1 MSKSIMIVICDFLL
15 LSLLSLAN
23 FDSPPSEDAALKA
36 QQEIAEQQRSQQAF
50 ADAQM
55 LDLLKMSLDSER
67 DRRQSLDSDISKLAQ
82 TAEEHKKLAERQR
95 KILESRELELER
107 LAKTKAELEG
117 ERERILNKSRELQ
130 SRVDSAEKRNEKLQN
145 EIVSAGERLEKS
157 ARERLEL
164 ERKLGDMRQADSS
177 SKQKLEAAQ
186 EELRRNK
193 QKLEELRAEGESL
206 KSENRAI
213 ENEKRA
219 LATRLEIAS
228 AKTQIYEENIKRY
241 RVLVDIEKTEKE
253 KIREHAETLA
263 VGVGELAAQQK
274 NLSETVR
281 DLRPKTSSEI
291 FQSVKNRFVSVVF
304 DYTRNGLFGDGK
316 TNAEFRALP
325 VKFAGKVWL
334 VFRAPSVVAPSA
346 KDKYFAP
353 DSLSV
358 SVRGK
363 GFKFSPVSLS
373 SIAEDPRLLALEVPQ
388 TFLEKEKI
396 EPLEIPQNFFAYSDC
411 AVVDPEKF
419 HYGLVP
425 FRADFKNNAYAK
437 LDVGLIESVFG
448 TFSPSDGDV
457 VLSRN
462 GEYMGSMLGGSL
474 AVLLQSIT
482 PAKNLP
488 VGAAYSTAVA
498 DAFVKTNSARLEKI
512 PFSLR

>member
-23 FDSPPSEDAALKA
+23 FDSPPSEDATLKA
-36 QQEIAEQQRSQQAF
+36 QQEIVEQQRSQQAF
-50 ADAQM
+50 ADSQM

-67 DRRQSLDSDISKLAQ
+67 DKRQSLDSDISKLAQ

-95 KILESRELELER
+95 KILESRELELGR

-186 EELRRNK
+186 EELRRSR
-193 QKLEELRAEGESL
+193 QKLEELRVEGESL

-241 RVLVDIEKTEKE
+241 RALVDIEKTEKE

-291 FQSVKNRFVSVVF
+291 FQSVKNRFATVVF

-316 TNAEFRALP
+316 TNAELRALP

-334 VFRAPSVVAPSA
+334 VFRAPSVVAPTS

-358 SVRGK
+358 SVRGR
-363 GFKFSPVSLS
+363 GFKFSPVELN

-388 TFLEKEKI
+388 AFLEKEKI

-411 AVVDPEKF
+411 AVVDSEKF
-419 HYGLVP
+419 RYGLVP

-437 LDVGLIESVFG
+437 LDVGLMESVFG
-448 TFSPSDGDV
+448 AFSPSDGDI

-462 GEYMGSMLGGSL
+462 GEYMGNMLGGSL
-474 AVLLQSIT
+474 AILLKSIT
-482 PAKNLP
+482 PAKTMP
-488 VGAAYSTAVA
+488 VGASYSAAAA
-498 DAFVKTNSARLEKI
+498 DSFVKTNSARLEKI

>member
-23 FDSPPSEDAALKA
+23 FDSPPSEDATLKA

-50 ADAQM
+50 ADSQM

-67 DRRQSLDSDISKLAQ
+67 DKRQSLDSDISKLAQ

-186 EELRRNK
+186 EELRRSR
-193 QKLEELRAEGESL
+193 QKLEELRVEGESL

-241 RVLVDIEKTEKE
+241 RALVDIEKTEKE

-291 FQSVKNRFVSVVF
+291 FQSVKNRFATVVF

-316 TNAEFRALP
+316 TNAELRALP

-334 VFRAPSVVAPSA
+334 VFRAPSVVAPTS

-358 SVRGK
+358 SVRGR
-363 GFKFSPVSLS
+363 GFKFSPVELN

-388 TFLEKEKI
+388 AFLEKEKI

-411 AVVDPEKF
+411 AVVDSEKF
-419 HYGLVP
+419 RYGLVP

-437 LDVGLIESVFG
+437 LDVGLMESVFG
-448 TFSPSDGDV
+448 AFSPSDGDI

-462 GEYMGSMLGGSL
+462 GEYMGNMLGGSL
-474 AVLLQSIT
+474 AILLKSIT
-482 PAKNLP
+482 PAKTMP
-488 VGAAYSTAVA
+488 VGASYSAAAA
-498 DAFVKTNSARLEKI
+498 DSFVKTNSARLEKI

>member
-1 MSKSIMIVICDFLL
+1 M
-15 LSLLSLAN
+15 
-23 FDSPPSEDAALKA
+23 
-36 QQEIAEQQRSQQAF
+36 
-50 ADAQM
+50 
-55 LDLLKMSLDSER
+55 
-67 DRRQSLDSDISKLAQ
+67 
-82 TAEEHKKLAERQR
+82 
-95 KILESRELELER
+95 
-107 LAKTKAELEG
+107 
-117 ERERILNKSRELQ
+117 
-130 SRVDSAEKRNEKLQN
+130 DSAEKRNEKLQN

-193 QKLEELRAEGESL
+193 QKLEELRVEGESL

-241 RVLVDIEKTEKE
+241 RALVDIEKTEKE

-291 FQSVKNRFVSVVF
+291 FQSVKNRFATVVF

-316 TNAEFRALP
+316 TNAELRALP

-334 VFRAPSVVAPSA
+334 VFRAPSVVAPTS

-358 SVRGK
+358 SVRGR
-363 GFKFSPVSLS
+363 GFKFSPVGLN

-419 HYGLVP
+419 RYGLVP
-425 FRADFKNNAYAK
+425 FRADFKNNTYAK
-437 LDVGLIESVFG
+437 LDVGLMESVFG
-448 TFSPSDGDV
+448 AFSPSDGDIM
-457 VLSRN
+457 LSRN
-462 GEYMGSMLGGSL
+462 GEYMGNMLGGSL
-474 AVLLQSIT
+474 AILLKSIT
-482 PAKNLP
+482 PAKTMP
-488 VGAAYSTAVA
+488 VGASYSAAAA
-498 DAFVKTNSARLEKI
+498 DSFVKTNSARLEKI